1 MNPQRKKLFILCG
14 SVLPIM
20 ICTGIVYTIL
30 SVYMVEELHF
40 STSIVGLI
48 FAIGAGMGI
57 ILSPLIGRAC
67 DRFGRKPVLLAASI
81 AFMSVFASYSVLVV
95 DWQFAIIMT
104 VEGTAWV
111 TIGIACMSYI
121 ADISPRDNRGKSMG
135 VYEAT
140 WNIGWVLGPL
150 IGGSLADFLGFQITF
165 LFGAM
170 IILVAIFLQ
179 IAIVE
184 ETLPS
189 RMIGKEK
196 IEGAN
201 R

>member
-1 MNPQRKKLFILCG
+1 MNTQRKKLFILCG

-30 SVYMVEELHF
+30 SVYMVEKLHF

-48 FAIGAGMGI
+48 FAMGAGMGI
-57 ILSPLIGRAC
+57 VLSPFIGRAC
-67 DRFGRKPVLLAASI
+67 DKFGRKPVLLAASI
-81 AFMSVFASYSVLVV
+81 TFMSVFASYSVLEF

-104 VEGTAWV
+104 AEGTAWV

-121 ADISPRDNRGKSMG
+121 ADISPKDDRGKSMG

-150 IGGSLADFLGFQITF
+150 IGGSLADSLGFQITF
-165 LFGAM
+165 LFGAV

-179 IAIVE
+179 IVIVE
-184 ETLPS
+184 ETLPGR
-189 RMIGKEK
+189 RMMNEK
-196 IEGAN
+196 IEGVKI
-201 R
+201 

>member
-1 MNPQRKKLFILCG
+1 
-14 SVLPIM
+14 M

-30 SVYMVEELHF
+30 SVYMVEKLHF

-48 FAIGAGMGI
+48 FAMGAGMGI
-57 ILSPLIGRAC
+57 VLSPFIGRAC
-67 DRFGRKPVLLAASI
+67 DKFGRKPVLLAASI
-81 AFMSVFASYSVLVV
+81 TFMSVFASYSVLEF

-104 VEGTAWV
+104 AEGTAWV

-121 ADISPRDNRGKSMG
+121 ADISPKDDRGKSMG

-150 IGGSLADFLGFQITF
+150 IGGSLADFLGFQTTF